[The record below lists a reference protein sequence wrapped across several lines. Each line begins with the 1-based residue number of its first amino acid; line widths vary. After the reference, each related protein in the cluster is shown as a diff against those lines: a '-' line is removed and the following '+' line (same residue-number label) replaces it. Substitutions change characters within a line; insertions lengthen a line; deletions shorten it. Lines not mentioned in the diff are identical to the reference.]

1 MTGILAQQAQ
11 QAQYAYES
19 IVVGS
24 NDWDHPLVLMTR
36 LTQRALEL
44 GFLPAALA
52 FLVLIIVLWRT
63 KRRAPALKLAL
74 IIVLIACLF
83 TASSMDDVSATI
95 ATVEQ
100 TYAALLLA
108 VPQLSLLAG
117 FGGLVWIARRWRV
130 FAADACV
137 ECRHALLPEQTTCPE
152 CGASCAAAARSMRT
166 RRQRRVLAFTLLAF
180 LSAIIGFRT
189 IGRLGNATLPW
200 RAKVVFFLN
209 DESDQVIVVGLADGV
224 VLARAALR
232 EAVPEYGPRGGIRAL
247 FDARI
252 EDPKVARGWK
262 SDAPFG
268 VPVLPPEG
276 VATDDA
282 WFAGVE
288 RSLAAQELG
297 KPPEFVRA
305 GMSWARTVST
315 RLGDRVAHFDPSIG
329 EVYSGFSLQRP
340 TAWWSLVIPFTGLIA
355 AMAIGLMVMLL
366 SRASSRVARRALS
379 RPPE

>member
-11 QAQYAYES
+11 QAQYAHES

-83 TASSMDDVSATI
+83 TASSMDGVSATI

-130 FAADACV
+130 FTADACV

-152 CGASCAAAARSMRT
+152 CGAACAAAERSMRT

-209 DESDQVIVVGLADGV
+209 DESDQLIVVGHADGV
-224 VLARAALR
+224 VLARAAHR
-232 EAVPEYGPRGGIRAL
+232 EAVPEYGPRGGIQAL

-340 TAWWSLVIPFTGLIA
+340 VVWWYPALPLAGPVAASLLG
-355 AMAIGLMVMLL
+355 LL
-366 SRASSRVARRALS
+366 SALFLRFLS
-379 RPPE
+379 RPSA